1 MAKNDKAVQA
11 AEAADE
17 VTQDTFEGIGGAV
30 NTEGLKEVD
39 LFATLPSFVAD
50 KNWVVGRILAGKWI
64 SSKKIFSDK
73 FSAGSIDKAT
83 GKKCRMRHI
92 LEDAKGNKFVIW
104 GLGGLDIIFKKLRPM
119 QYVELTYTGKAA
131 KPIKVGQSCPHEFTV
146 KSNQDLL
153 DLDDAPESIK
163 ETDVPQ

>member
-1 MAKNDKAVQA
+1 MAKNEKPVQA
-11 AEAADE
+11 ATDE
-17 VTQDTFEGIGGAV
+17 VQDTFDGIGGAV

-50 KNWVVGRILAGKWI
+50 KNWVVGRVLAGKWV

-73 FSAGSIDKAT
+73 FSAGTIDKAT

-131 KPIKVGQSCPHEFTV
+131 KPIKVGQSCPHEFIV

-153 DLDDAPESIK
+153 DLDDAPEATK